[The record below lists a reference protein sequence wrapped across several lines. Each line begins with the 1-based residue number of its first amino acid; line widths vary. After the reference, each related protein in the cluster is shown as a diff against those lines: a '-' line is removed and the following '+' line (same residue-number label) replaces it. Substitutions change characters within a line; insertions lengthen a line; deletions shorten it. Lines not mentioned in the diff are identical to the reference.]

1 MIKRTSQKNTGLTI
15 ISPVFLMLYV
25 PSCKLKLINTYPIE
39 YKEKMNY
46 RFNRLPTYRSK
57 SLADVEL

>member
-15 ISPVFLMLYV
+15 GPVFLMLLYV
-25 PSCKLKLINTYPIE
+25 PSCKLKLFNTYPIE

-57 SLADVEL
+57 SLAEVEL